1 MRIHIKFHLFF
12 PFNSGLFTA
21 YFALNIGTE
30 KRSLFSPLKAGLT
43 NIGRLIRYTLD
54 PRLRSLTHS
63 NTAAGDHVLKE
74 FGIQDS
80 TIYSA
85 SMGLVRL
92 IVGHMVVAFLGLTL
106 QPKGQ

>member
-1 MRIHIKFHLFF
+1 MHTSINLIF
-12 PFNSGLFTA
+12 PFNLGLFSA
-21 YFALNIGTE
+21 YFDLILGTE
-30 KRSLFSPLKAGLT
+30 KRSLLEPLKAGLT
-43 NIGRLIRYTLD
+43 HIGRLIRYTLD

-63 NTAAGDHVLKE
+63 NTAAGDHVLRE

-85 SMGLVRL
+85 SMGMVRL
-92 IVGHMVVAFLGLTL
+92 ILGHMVVAFLGLTL